1 MLENLCFKSLWR
13 NLSYQE
19 LGNGLQPEQ
28 HLPALGGEG
37 KGHVHMMREVWGAVP
52 EIWQLGLSLFS
63 LNYYFAY
70 FTTV

>member
-19 LGNGLQPEQ
+19 LGNGLQPKQ

-37 KGHVHMMREVWGAVP
+37 KGHVCMMREVWGAVP
-52 EIWQLGLSLFS
+52 E
-63 LNYYFAY
+63 
-70 FTTV
+70 T